1 MRSEIDNYKTSQL
14 NQQYLIR
21 NKNQKKY
28 LEIKKMYETE
38 KDKREKE
45 MEKNR
50 ILGIRRAYNKIKERC
65 KILIHGIEVEEKM
78 SFLFYYFNFSYLDT
92 FLYIT
97 FVDKIGE

>member
-45 MEKNR
+45 MEK
-50 ILGIRRAYNKIKERC
+50 K
-65 KILIHGIEVEEKM
+65 
-78 SFLFYYFNFSYLDT
+78 
-92 FLYIT
+92 
-97 FVDKIGE
+97 